1 MKFPFFASFIVFCI
15 WLGYEI
21 HKHRNMEAKAYEDFW
36 AKENAANSTRKK
48 PLDDLEY
55 ITIPMESFP
64 FSLFCEQEQ
73 VAEYQ
78 QTIKD
83 LSAVPIVNLTGIS
96 NTDLKLQYG
105 APNIDLLSLYDQRY
119 TTLVRTL
126 ENWAAFLYQ
135 KNHPQEAKVLLEF
148 AVHTRTDIYA
158 SYELL
163 IKIYE
168 ESGENSRIPELLPYA
183 EKVNSISQKRIISLL
198 EEHSGHTQDKSY
210 Q

>member
-21 HKHRNMEAKAYEDFW
+21 HKHRSMEAKAYEDFW
-36 AKENAANSTRKK
+36 AKENAANNTRKK

-55 ITIPMESFP
+55 ITIPIESFP

-83 LSAVPIVNLTGIS
+83 LSVVPIVNLTGIS

-126 ENWAAFLYQ
+126 QNWAAFLYQ
-135 KNHPQEAKVLLEF
+135 ENHPLEAKVLLEF

-168 ESGENSRIPELLPYA
+168 EDGENFRIPELLPYA
-183 EKVNSISQKRIISLL
+183 EKVNSMSQKRIISLL
-198 EEHSGHTQDKSY
+198 EEHSDHT
-210 Q
+210 